1 MPAAK
6 VTSKG
11 QVTIPKEVRQALGV
25 EPGDRVSFVV
35 RPDGVVE
42 LVARTGSLLDL
53 AGVLGE
59 RRLGVTVDD
68 MDAAISE
75 VAVQRFGRGGK

>member
-11 QVTIPKEVRQALGV
+11 QVTIPKEVRLALGV
-25 EPGDRVSFVV
+25 EPGDRVSFVL

-42 LVARTGSLLDL
+42 LVARTGSLLEL

-59 RRLGVTVDD
+59 RRLGVTLED
-68 MDAAISE
+68 MDAAIADEAGRRFSE
-75 VAVQRFGRGGK
+75 GG

>member
-11 QVTIPKEVRQALGV
+11 QVTIPKEVRLALGV
-25 EPGDRVSFVV
+25 EPGDRVSFVL

-59 RRLGVTVDD
+59 RRLGVTVED
-68 MDAAISE
+68 MDAAIAEEAGRRLSE
-75 VAVQRFGRGGK
+75 GG

>member
-25 EPGDRVSFVV
+25 EPGDRVSFVL

-42 LVARTGSLLDL
+42 MMARTGSLLDL

-59 RRLGVTVDD
+59 RRLGVTVED

-75 VAVQRFGRGGK
+75 VAVRPLGLGD

>member
-25 EPGDRVSFVV
+25 EPGDRVSFVL
-35 RPDGVVE
+35 RSDGVVE

-68 MDAAISE
+68 MDAAISAE
-75 VAVQRFGRGGK
+75 ADRRFSEGS

>member
-11 QVTIPKEVRQALGV
+11 QVTIPKEIRLALGV
-25 EPGDRVSFVV
+25 EPGDRVSFVL

-42 LVARTGSLLDL
+42 MMARTGSLLDL

-59 RRLGVTVDD
+59 RRLGVTVGD

-75 VAVQRFGRGGK
+75 VAVQRLGRGD

>member
-25 EPGDRVSFVV
+25 EPGDRVNFVL
-35 RPDGVVE
+35 RPDGAVE

-53 AGVLGE
+53 AGALGE
-59 RRLGVTVDD
+59 RRLGVTVED

-75 VAVQRFGRGGK
+75 LVVQRLGRGE

>member
-1 MPAAK
+1 MPTAK

-11 QVTIPKEVRQALGV
+11 QVTIPKEVRLALGV
-25 EPGDRVSFVV
+25 EPGDRVSFVL

-42 LVARTGSLLDL
+42 LMARTGSLLDL

-59 RRLGVTVDD
+59 RRLGVTVED

-75 VAVQRFGRGGK
+75 MTGQRLGRGD

>member
-11 QVTIPKEVRQALGV
+11 QVTIPKEVRLALGV
-25 EPGDRVSFVV
+25 EPGDRVSFVL
-35 RPDGVVE
+35 RADGGVE

-59 RRLGVTVDD
+59 RRLGVTVED
-68 MDAAISE
+68 MDASIAE
-75 VAVQRFGRGGK
+75 MAVQRFEEGG